1 MLMAWNDG
9 NTDHYV
15 LPENVP
21 ANEFLN
27 FEGQKFSK
35 SRGWGIDVK
44 DFLKFFSADMLRYAL
59 AVNLPET
66 RDSDFYLKDF
76 QARINNELADITG
89 NFVNRTIAFIDKN
102 FGGMVPKLGMLN
114 KLDEE
119 MITAVKQAPSKI
131 GELFEHY
138 NFREGLMEV
147 MNLSRA
153 ANKYFNDSEPWKTL
167 KSTPE
172 RCSTTLHVAIQIVRS
187 LAILLEPVVPATSE
201 KIWKLLNLD
210 IPLREDGWDSAS
222 EFRIKEGH
230 KLNKPEILII
240 KIEDKQIDEIVKFL
254 EGGDKPETVPIS
266 PLKPTIT
273 IDDFKKI
280 DLRIGRVIE
289 AEKVPKSEKL
299 IKLQVEIGNEKRQVV
314 AGIAQH
320 YKPEDLIGKLIV
332 VVANLQP
339 AKLMGQESQGMIL
352 AASNDSGLLT
362 LVGVQSEIS
371 TGSTVK

>member
-1 MLMAWNDG
+1 
-9 NTDHYV
+9 
-15 LPENVP
+15 
-21 ANEFLN
+21 
-27 FEGQKFSK
+27 
-35 SRGWGIDVK
+35 
-44 DFLKFFSADMLRYAL
+44 
-59 AVNLPET
+59 
-66 RDSDFYLKDF
+66 
-76 QARINNELADITG
+76 
-89 NFVNRTIAFIDKN
+89 
-102 FGGMVPKLGMLN
+102 
-114 KLDEE
+114 
-119 MITAVKQAPSKI
+119 
-131 GELFEHY
+131 
-138 NFREGLMEV
+138 
-147 MNLSRA
+147 
-153 ANKYFNDSEPWKTL
+153 
-167 KSTPE
+167 
-172 RCSTTLHVAIQIVRS
+172 
-187 LAILLEPVVPATSE
+187 LEPVVPATSE
-201 KIWKLLNLD
+201 KIWKLLNLN
-210 IPLREDGWDSAS
+210 IPLRVDGWDSAS

-230 KLNKPEILII
+230 QLNKPEILIS

-254 EGGDKPETVPIS
+254 EGGDNPEAVPIS

-299 IKLQVEIGNEKRQVV
+299 IKLQVEIGNERRQVV

-352 AASNDSGLLT
+352 AASNESGTLT